1 VQPYVVGTA
10 NPVFLS
16 TDREFIIGRKMEE
29 TREAFLDLS
38 NMGGYLLGL
47 SRRHARV
54 RRVDAGYEIIDLGS
68 TNGTWVNG
76 ERLTPNQVYPLAS
89 GSQLRLGRM
98 RFFVLYRSTVKTKQK
113 T

>member
-1 VQPYVVGTA
+1 
-10 NPVFLS
+10 
-16 TDREFIIGRKMEE
+16 
-29 TREAFLDLS
+29 
-38 NMGGYLLGL
+38 
-47 SRRHARV
+47 
-54 RRVDAGYEIIDLGS
+54 VDAGYEIVDLNS

-76 ERLTPNQVYPLAS
+76 ERLTPNQTYALSS